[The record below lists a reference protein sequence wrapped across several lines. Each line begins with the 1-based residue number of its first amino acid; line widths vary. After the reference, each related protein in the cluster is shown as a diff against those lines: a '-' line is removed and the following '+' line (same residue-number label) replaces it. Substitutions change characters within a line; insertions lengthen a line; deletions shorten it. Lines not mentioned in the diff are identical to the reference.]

1 MNKTEKVMTVWDV
14 TMMTTDGNSI
24 GCKFISKSFMKDFI
38 YSSALPVGIK
48 ASHFGAYQVED
59 RLFASFDGIC
69 IYVNNNGGWRVSG
82 WVKRGKVQDQGVDQP
97 NNGLP
102 FNASRTTVESG
113 LLNYHIVELQPMSP
127 MELDLEVLN
136 RLKFDVTTG
145 FET

>member
-1 MNKTEKVMTVWDV
+1 MTPNGDI
-14 TMMTTDGNSI
+14 I
-24 GCKFISKSFMKDFI
+24 GAKFVSKSFMKDFI

-59 RLFASFDGIC
+59 RLFTSFDSIC
-69 IYVNNNGGWRVSG
+69 NYVNNNGGWRVSG
-82 WVKRGKVQDQGVDQP
+82 WVKHGKVQDQGVDQP

-113 LLNYHIVELQPMSP
+113 LLNYHIVEIQPMSP